1 MCELC
6 QDRTLQKNIGLY
18 GFISAGGENSCQRSR
33 GVEQTL
39 LGGAYSAA
47 SKRRGL
53 SPGTFCIWDG
63 AALPY
68 PSKCSTASARW
79 SMMSMDWG
87 HMASQVPHWMH
98 FEAGP
103 SAACQE

>member
-1 MCELC
+1 MEPV
-6 QDRTLQKNIGLY
+6 R
-18 GFISAGGENSCQRSR
+18 GGRLANLPER
-33 GVEQTL
+33 GAAVLAAADPDASQASW
-39 LGGAYSAA
+39 AY
-47 SKRRGL
+47 RYCL
-53 SPGTFCIWDG
+53 E

-68 PSKCSTASARW
+68 PSKCSTASTRW

>member
-1 MCELC
+1 MDSSAQEAK
-6 QDRTLQKNIGLY
+6 TLASVLEAWNKL
-18 GFISAGGENSCQRSR
+18 FSVALMVLPPSAGGCPSAPLFSGRS
-33 GVEQTL
+33 
-39 LGGAYSAA
+39 GA
-47 SKRRGL
+47 
-53 SPGTFCIWDG
+53 
-63 AALPY
+63 PY